1 MELRPKY
8 ECPSCERAVLNRKI
22 NKCLYCGAE
31 LPEALL
37 FTKEEIAAMDAK
49 DRNNQEQK
57 NRHLSSHFGSGAG
70 SGFDLGDAIDI
81 ASDVGGFFD

>member
-37 FTKEEIAAMDAK
+37 FTTEEIATMDAK
-49 DRNNQEQK
+49 NRINQEQRI
-57 NRHLSSHFGSGAG
+57 RHQSSHFGISTG
-70 SGFDLGDAIDI
+70 SGFDLSDAIDI

>member
-1 MELRPKY
+1 M
-8 ECPSCERAVLNRKI
+8 LNRKI

-31 LPEALL
+31 LPVSLL
-37 FTKEEIAAMDAK
+37 FTKEEIATMDAK
-49 DRNNQEQK
+49 NRNNQEQK
-57 NRHLSSHFGSGAG
+57 IATYPQIFGRSTG